1 MEIKRE
7 CAQYLEEY
15 YKELFF
21 GNVNKRYRAM
31 TAVELRKRL
40 KRLTE
45 ANIKPLEKANE
56 LSDVHA
62 MLSKVCAYLMHKE
75 GKLPPGPA
83 VQEWEK
89 NCASMK
95 EFCGALARKDLEYLS
110 GLSLEELEH
119 VLRMQG
125 IRRYLLTNSLD
136 RAYQL
141 FYIPKTIKKGIR
153 ESVNQK
159 PEVHPSC
166 RSHQQRQDT

>member
-136 RAYQL
+136 RPTSCSIYQR
-141 FYIPKTIKKGIR
+141 PSKR
-153 ESVNQK
+153 ESGN
-159 PEVHPSC
+159 P
-166 RSHQQRQDT
+166 

>member
-1 MEIKRE
+1 M
-7 CAQYLEEY
+7 
-15 YKELFF
+15 
-21 GNVNKRYRAM
+21 NKRYRAM

-110 GLSLEELEH
+110 GLSLEEGVRPRGVFRPLKAFGPGG
-119 VLRMQG
+119 LRQ
-125 IRRYLLTNSLD
+125 
-136 RAYQL
+136 A
-141 FYIPKTIKKGIR
+141 
-153 ESVNQK
+153 
-159 PEVHPSC
+159 
-166 RSHQQRQDT
+166 